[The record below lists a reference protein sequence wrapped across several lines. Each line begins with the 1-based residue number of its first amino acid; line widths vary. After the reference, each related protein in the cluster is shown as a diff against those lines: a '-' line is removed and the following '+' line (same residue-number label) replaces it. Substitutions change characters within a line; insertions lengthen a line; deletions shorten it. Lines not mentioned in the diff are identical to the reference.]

1 MSAHPIAKNAR
12 KGEQVAMSTPA
23 PAQQGTGR
31 VDDVSAGDQV
41 VANEP
46 VRRDPRAKIAAA
58 LVQSA
63 LLERH
68 VHWTSPPMGDEHI
81 DQQQWE
87 ELCAAYRATWQH
99 REVRDDIAWT
109 QAPEGLGFDPHARVA
124 NACTES
130 RWSAGQLLRLLP
142 NACDTIY
149 SHADDIVAALRRHD
163 ASKPTAKITR
173 TRDTFRSAW
182 VDRELAH
189 RLSQEALDSM
199 DRPAIVANLKLHGW
213 RPAKATFSTYGRT
226 RC

>member
-1 MSAHPIAKNAR
+1 MPSVATKKQSKGTAAARRAAKHRETPGAGNPADTMKDHPGPNRARPHLEPKAKRKLLMSAHPIAKNAR
-12 KGEQVAMSTPA
+12 TGEQVAMSTPA

-109 QAPEGLGFDPHARVA
+109 QAPEGLGFDPHARIA
-124 NACTES
+124 NGKE
-130 RWSAGQLLRLLP
+130 
-142 NACDTIY
+142 
-149 SHADDIVAALRRHD
+149 DDV
-163 ASKPTAKITR
+163 
-173 TRDTFRSAW
+173 
-182 VDRELAH
+182 
-189 RLSQEALDSM
+189 
-199 DRPAIVANLKLHGW
+199 
-213 RPAKATFSTYGRT
+213 
-226 RC
+226 